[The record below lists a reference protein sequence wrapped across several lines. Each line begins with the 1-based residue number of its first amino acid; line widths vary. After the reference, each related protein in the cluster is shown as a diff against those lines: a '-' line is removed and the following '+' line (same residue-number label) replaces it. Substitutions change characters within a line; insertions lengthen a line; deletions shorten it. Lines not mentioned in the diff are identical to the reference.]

1 MNIEMFGATTTESN
15 DIYKDFRTFEI
26 HIASILAKKHK
37 RIDEQ
42 KKIAPGHKPDILI
55 WDTKTIVSVKMQ
67 NVQGTADEKIAY
79 EMWKLQ
85 EACDKYNW
93 NNAVV
98 VAGGPWWKGTRGS
111 SILNDMKEISKLFK
125 DVEIYRYEDDTEL
138 TYI

>member
-1 MNIEMFGATTTESN
+1 MNIEMFGATTTVLN
-15 DIYKDFRTFEI
+15 DIYKDFRIFEK
-26 HIASILAKKHK
+26 HIVSIVAKKHK

-42 KKIAPGHKPDILI
+42 KKIAPGHVPDILV
-55 WDTKTIVSVKMQ
+55 WDIKKIVSVKLQ
-67 NVQGTADEKIAY
+67 KVEGTAADKIAY

-85 EACDKYNW
+85 EACNTLDW

-111 SILNDMKEISKLFK
+111 SMLNDMKEISKLFK
-125 DVEIYRYEDDTEL
+125 DVEIHRYEDDIEL

>member
-1 MNIEMFGATTTESN
+1 MNIEMFGATTGLN

-26 HIASILAKKHK
+26 HIASILAKRYN

-42 KKIAPGHKPDILI
+42 KRIAPGHRPDILV

-67 NVQGTADEKIAY
+67 KVVGTAEEKIAY

-85 EACDKYNW
+85 RACDNLDW

-98 VAGGPWWKGTRGS
+98 IAGGPMIT
-111 SILNDMKEISKLFK
+111 LLDEMKEISKLFK
-125 DVEIYRYEDDTEL
+125 DVEIYRYEDDIEL